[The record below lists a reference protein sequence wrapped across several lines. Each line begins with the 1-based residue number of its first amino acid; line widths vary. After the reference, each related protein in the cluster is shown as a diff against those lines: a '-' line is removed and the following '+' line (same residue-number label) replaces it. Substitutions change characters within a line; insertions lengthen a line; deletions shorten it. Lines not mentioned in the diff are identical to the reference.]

1 MIRPVLV
8 AAAAVV
14 VPTLAFAEPAQF
26 DFTDGLIE
34 RAVHESEQK
43 LERVGFERDQLE
55 ERRSFLK
62 ALRALPATDRVDAWR
77 RFRDEQKEREKKFFE
92 KLEQRTG
99 RFLEKGD
106 ACRDVISTGGLQ
118 KT

>member
-1 MIRPVLV
+1 MIRPLLV
-8 AAAAVV
+8 AAAVV
-14 VPTLAFAEPAQF
+14 VPTLALAEPASF
-26 DFTDGLIE
+26 EFSDGLIE

-62 ALRALPATDRVDAWR
+62 ALRALPASDRTDAWR
-77 RFRDEQKEREKKFFE
+77 RFRDEQKEREKRFLE

-106 ACRDVISTGGLQ
+106 ARRDATTKRG
-118 KT
+118 TRET